1 MISIVKETNESLL
14 NIVSSL
20 KTKLD
25 ESRFLLNDIQ
35 SKMDEKLEE
44 AKKYKVQVDDAKA
57 NIKRLNEEITDLED
71 DLTELKERYG
81 KKHLVAVIE
90 AGTKEINVQ
99 IKSKQDEIAV
109 HKNKIAELTNR
120 ARSIKDLLVNLKKD
134 KKIKETRLKELES
147 SVHYYDVRLNEI
159 IDYTKEHDD
168 LEEYFNVTTV
178 NDSSNDSVNVFEDIE
193 DINDTEL
200 KEQKNE
206 ESNMFEPVTEE
217 EADEVFNQVINDN
230 DEIEEESVDT
240 EEAKEDIEVNDE
252 QVKEEVSLDDASKE
266 TEESENTLKETDE
279 VLEEKDN
286 ENIENTH
293 DLELNDLLSSVK
305 EPSVSKK
312 QSPSIES
319 LNKAIDDEF
328 NNIFGKN
335 INEPIKSE
343 DSVDIFGNSYSDTK
357 GSEVDVVND
366 LTALGLD
373 YYAFKEEDRK
383 YILDNYNKQTF
394 EGILKVLKDNN
405 ISLDNLYYDAKVFG
419 NITPSELSNIITK
432 LKNAGQSTEAISYV
446 LDKLSDVDMNLLN
459 ETINKYG
466 DYVKN
471 VDLTDI
477 IIKSLKGGK

>member
-1 MISIVKETNESLL
+1 
-14 NIVSSL
+14 
-20 KTKLD
+20 
-25 ESRFLLNDIQ
+25 
-35 SKMDEKLEE
+35 
-44 AKKYKVQVDDAKA
+44 
-57 NIKRLNEEITDLED
+57 
-71 DLTELKERYG
+71 
-81 KKHLVAVIE
+81 
-90 AGTKEINVQ
+90 
-99 IKSKQDEIAV
+99 
-109 HKNKIAELTNR
+109 
-120 ARSIKDLLVNLKKD
+120 
-134 KKIKETRLKELES
+134 
-147 SVHYYDVRLNEI
+147 
-159 IDYTKEHDD
+159 
-168 LEEYFNVTTV
+168 
-178 NDSSNDSVNVFEDIE
+178 
-193 DINDTEL
+193 
-200 KEQKNE
+200 
-206 ESNMFEPVTEE
+206 MFEPVTEE

-252 QVKEEVSLDDASKE
+252 QVKDEEVSLDEVSEEKE
-266 TEESENTLKETDE
+266 SQNSIKETDE
-279 VLEEKDN
+279 VKEEIEN